1 MATAMKTRLA
11 LALLAA
17 IVTAVP
23 ASGAADRWAPWEEP
37 RSRQPYDPS
46 RVPPDFPAPP
56 PAAPDR
62 GDVPEVRLPPY
73 GSPGG
78 PFLPLPLPY
87 QRPWV
92 N

>member
-1 MATAMKTRLA
+1 MARLA

-17 IVTAVP
+17 VVTAVP
-23 ASGAADRWAPWEEP
+23 AIGAGDRWPPWGEQ
-37 RSRQPYDPS
+37 RSRQPHGPG
-46 RVPPDFPAPP
+46 RVPPDFRVPP
-56 PAAPDR
+56 PTAPHPAHVP
-62 GDVPEVRLPPY
+62 DVRPPPY

-78 PFLPLPLPY
+78 GIAPLPLPY